1 MQEPSMPPEAGS
13 LSSGQAGDESGG
25 VAQLS
30 VYCSLCG
37 RQVLVA
43 PEDVG
48 QEVECPHC
56 QGDFVVPEG
65 GRPVTTPAV
74 VPRVFSDPAEALE
87 FTEAPPEDEE
97 LERRQREELDSIRIR
112 QVAHAS
118 RSAYRQRSYFIIAA
132 IGLLAIAGQFLW
144 WTFEQIR
151 YAIRQHQHGT
161 FHWGLTL
168 RPAANLIIALF
179 CIRWIPFCL
188 RKAHEYYEE
197 AMRTE
202 LDEPDAEPDFEL
214 LNDGGQ
220 YARSLEELH
229 KLSEMESNTETK

>member
-1 MQEPSMPPEAGS
+1 MQEPTMPQDAAS
-13 LSSGQAGDESGG
+13 TNSGAAGDDLGALS
-25 VAQLS
+25 QLN
-30 VYCSLCG
+30 VYCSRCG
-37 RQVLVA
+37 RQVLVS

-48 QEVECPHC
+48 QVVECPHC
-56 QGDFVVPEG
+56 RGDFVVPEG
-65 GRPVTTPAV
+65 GTPVAAPV
-74 VPRVFSDPAEALE
+74 VVERVFADPAEALE

-144 WTFEQIR
+144 WLFTQIR
-151 YAIRQHQHGT
+151 DSIYLYHHGKW
-161 FHWGLTL
+161 HWGMSLK
-168 RPAANLIIALF
+168 PASSLIIALF
-179 CIRWIPFCL
+179 CLRWIPFCL
-188 RKAHEYYEE
+188 RKAHDYYEE

-202 LDEPDAEPDFEL
+202 LDEPEGEPDFTP

-229 KLSEMESNTETK
+229 KKSAEG